1 MKTSFITPTCID
13 PKCWSMIGV
22 TAKPN
27 TDNPIGHFGT
37 GMKYAIAIALRKR
50 WKISITNYV
59 NRVPTKYVF
68 SCDQDEF
75 RGQEIE
81 VVKCNDSV
89 LPFTTHYGAHWADW
103 TVFRELYSNTI
114 DEGGSME
121 IHTGDI
127 ELMNGSVFTV
137 ESDEFAEIAQ
147 NKEEYFLEDGKYN
160 IFLES
165 QGIEVLNEKKYS
177 GKIFFKGI
185 YVGSIKEAR
194 YGYAFNK
201 KVSLT
206 EDRTFA
212 SQWSV
217 EYDIGVAICSCEPS
231 ENLKEYLLSGGSD
244 NRTLENNMPVPSYI
258 SWNSDFVHFVA
269 ELNKQHPHSL
279 LKCIS
284 FNIPSS
290 EKEYEEVMVDGIN
303 KKMLDSSLA
312 LLKKCGFDTS
322 AKIKMVE
329 VKDGPLIAFVQ
340 KGVIH
345 LTAKAFKNEDY
356 LTSTLI
362 EEIAHTLGYS
372 DESREYEQYLCD
384 TMVRLMRAI

>member
-13 PKCWSMIGV
+13 PKSWSMIGV

-37 GMKYAIAIALRKR
+37 GLKYAIAIALRKR

-68 SCDQDEF
+68 SCDKDDF

-81 VVKCNDSV
+81 VVKCNDTV
-89 LPFTTHYGAHWADW
+89 LPFTTHYGSHWADW

-137 ESDEFAEIAQ
+137 ESDEFAEIAE

-160 IFLES
+160 IFLEG
-165 QGIEVLNEKKYS
+165 QGIEVLDEKKYA

-185 YVGSIKEAR
+185 YIGSIKEAK

-206 EDRTFA
+206 EDRTFSA
-212 SQWSV
+212 QWNI
-217 EYDIGVAICSCEPS
+217 EYDIGISISSCEPS
-231 ENLKEYLLSGGSD
+231 ENLKEYLLSGG
-244 NRTLENNMPVPSYI
+244 ENKTMEDQMAVPRYT
-258 SWNSDFVHFVA
+258 SWNTEFLYFVK
-269 ELNKQHPHSL
+269 ELHKQYPHSL
-279 LKCIS
+279 LNCFS
-284 FNIPSS
+284 SNIPAN
-290 EKEYEEVMVDGIN
+290 EKEYVESEIEGLN
-303 KKMLDSSLA
+303 KKMLDSALS
-312 LLKKCGFDTS
+312 LLKKCGFDTTPE
-322 AKIKMVE
+322 IKMVE
-329 VKDGPLIAFVQ
+329 IKDSSLIAFVQ
-340 KGVIH
+340 KGIIH
-345 LTAKAFKNEDY
+345 LTSKAFKNEDY
-356 LTSTLI
+356 LISTLI
-362 EEIAHTLGYS
+362 EEIAHTMGYS
-372 DESREYEQYLCD
+372 DESRQYEQYLCD
-384 TMVRLMRAI
+384 IMVRLMRAI